1 MKEKIVLTVFS
12 PLLLLGENVFAS
24 VFEERTLNADDRM
37 RVEQRKQERKRVEG
51 VIVDEAGKPIVGATI
66 IEQGTTNGTNS
77 DVEGKFVLDV
87 APRALLLVNYLG
99 YAQVEYPVRRQS
111 SHIQITMYED
121 SEQLDEVV
129 VIGYGT
135 TNRRDLT
142 GAVGSVTNRQFSAQP
157 IKKTSEILQGR
168 IAGVQASS
176 YSGAQLGADANI
188 RVRGVSSIN
197 FGNDPLWVVDGVI
210 GGSVTNPSDI
220 ASIEVLKD
228 ASSTAIYGSR
238 GANGVILVTTKRG
251 AAGKPHIQVSS
262 EIGVSNMPKRFD
274 LMNAYEYAQALEAM
288 TDTRFSPED
297 MEAFRLGTKGVDY
310 QDLMLQTG
318 VSQDYKLN
326 ISGGNQKNRYFVSGL
341 FLNQT
346 GITTESE
353 LKRYGF
359 RANPDSDVTNWLSI
373 TTHVEAST
381 ESTHNTGADLFVMAN
396 YSPAMDL
403 MDENGVYLRDPYCSI
418 AANPYGSLVSND
430 ADGES
435 YNVKGYV
442 DFRFN
447 ILKGLTFSAQ
457 GAFNLANAS
466 SYSLSSTKRE
476 PSAIRAMGNSMNRTV
491 TYQETNNLTFQ
502 RDFNGHNLTATG
514 VFEIYQKEYKNVGV
528 NGQDLLSEK
537 TGYWNINAVQSGLT
551 GATNYTKEQM
561 VSAFGRVMYNY
572 KNRYYATATLRADGS
587 SKFMNNKWGYF
598 PSGALA
604 WNIAE
609 EGFMRDQRLF
619 QRMKLRASFGVTGN
633 QAINAYGTL
642 GLLTL
647 ANYAY
652 GTGTLYPG
660 YWQSTYSSPD
670 LTWEKTYSYDV
681 GLDLSFLK
689 QRVNLTVDWYRKN
702 TKDLLFAKTIPY
714 FYGGGSYWSNV
725 GEMYSTGWE
734 FTLDAYPVQTNDFE
748 WSTTFTA
755 SYLKTKVTNLDGED
769 FLIPDASRGGLMEG
783 NVFIM
788 KEGLPVS
795 NFNLWKW
802 VGLDEN
808 GANLYQT
815 ADGGVTTSPTDAD
828 RVVVGNPVPKWNLGW
843 NNTLRYKNWEMNIFF
858 RASTGFQRLNVTR
871 FATSVM
877 VPESRFITS
886 RH

>member
-24 VFEERTLNADDRM
+24 VFEERTLNADDRTQ
-37 RVEQRKQERKRVEG
+37 VEQRKQERKRVEG

-210 GGSVTNPSDI
+210 GGSVTNPADI

-274 LMNAYEYAQALEAM
+274 MMNAYEYAQALEAM

-297 MEAFRLGTKGVDY
+297 MEAFRSGTKGVDY

-359 RANPDSDVTNWLSI
+359 RANLDSDVTNWLSI
-373 TTHVEAST
+373 TTNVEAST

-418 AANPYGSLVSND
+418 AANPYG
-430 ADGES
+430 
-435 YNVKGYV
+435 
-442 DFRFN
+442 
-447 ILKGLTFSAQ
+447 
-457 GAFNLANAS
+457 
-466 SYSLSSTKRE
+466 
-476 PSAIRAMGNSMNRTV
+476 
-491 TYQETNNLTFQ
+491 
-502 RDFNGHNLTATG
+502 
-514 VFEIYQKEYKNVGV
+514 
-528 NGQDLLSEK
+528 
-537 TGYWNINAVQSGLT
+537 
-551 GATNYTKEQM
+551 
-561 VSAFGRVMYNY
+561 
-572 KNRYYATATLRADGS
+572 
-587 SKFMNNKWGYF
+587 
-598 PSGALA
+598 
-604 WNIAE
+604 
-609 EGFMRDQRLF
+609 
-619 QRMKLRASFGVTGN
+619 
-633 QAINAYGTL
+633 
-642 GLLTL
+642 
-647 ANYAY
+647 
-652 GTGTLYPG
+652 
-660 YWQSTYSSPD
+660 
-670 LTWEKTYSYDV
+670 
-681 GLDLSFLK
+681 
-689 QRVNLTVDWYRKN
+689 
-702 TKDLLFAKTIPY
+702 
-714 FYGGGSYWSNV
+714 
-725 GEMYSTGWE
+725 
-734 FTLDAYPVQTNDFE
+734 
-748 WSTTFTA
+748 
-755 SYLKTKVTNLDGED
+755 
-769 FLIPDASRGGLMEG
+769 
-783 NVFIM
+783 
-788 KEGLPVS
+788 
-795 NFNLWKW
+795 
-802 VGLDEN
+802 
-808 GANLYQT
+808 
-815 ADGGVTTSPTDAD
+815 
-828 RVVVGNPVPKWNLGW
+828 
-843 NNTLRYKNWEMNIFF
+843 
-858 RASTGFQRLNVTR
+858 
-871 FATSVM
+871 
-877 VPESRFITS
+877 
-886 RH
+886 